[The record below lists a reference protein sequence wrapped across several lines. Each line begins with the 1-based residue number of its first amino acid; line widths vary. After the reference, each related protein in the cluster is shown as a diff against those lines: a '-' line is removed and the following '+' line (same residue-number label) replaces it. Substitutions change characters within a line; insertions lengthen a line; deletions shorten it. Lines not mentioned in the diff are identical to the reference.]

1 MFVIR
6 VQFIIV
12 SVTRVQF
19 IIGSVTRVMRIIFL
33 SFGGREGFGLGR
45 STVLA
50 GSDFGGRRG
59 DNSKTLLLL
68 QEMSFRSY

>member
-1 MFVIR
+1 MEER
-6 VQFIIV
+6 
-12 SVTRVQF
+12 
-19 IIGSVTRVMRIIFL
+19 
-33 SFGGREGFGLGR
+33 GFGLGR